1 MPDVE
6 AVKLQQLYASPAG
19 IGKLY
24 DMGHSH
30 VYTLL
35 KAMRADKDYRDSV
48 VSYGKVTRVKLAAF
62 DRFWRAYAAK
72 H

>member
-19 IGKLY
+19 LGKLY

-30 VYTLL
+30 VYTQI
-35 KAMRADKDYRDSV
+35 K
-48 VSYGKVTRVKLAAF
+48 G
-62 DRFWRAYAAK
+62 
-72 H
+72 